1 MTASSTWVV
10 TLPSSI
16 DGVPTAIIAISD
28 FATAS
33 AVSVVAARRPAATC
47 PATSSSR
54 PFSQDRGLAGVDLG
68 HLVRVDVDADDGVT
82 VPGQAGAGHATDVA
96 QAEHRNIA
104 HDFSGSLLERKGWGV
119 ARRTLPRSRT
129 RASTSRQ
136 IASNWRAIGSLP

>member
-1 MTASSTWVV
+1 MGAARSALPIERMTASSTWVV

-54 PFSQDRGLAGVDLG
+54 PFSRI
-68 HLVRVDVDADDGVT
+68 
-82 VPGQAGAGHATDVA
+82 GAWPALISATL
-96 QAEHRNIA
+96 
-104 HDFSGSLLERKGWGV
+104 S
-119 ARRTLPRSRT
+119 
-129 RASTSRQ
+129 ASMST
-136 IASNWRAIGSLP
+136 PMTE